1 MAAACQLFGV
11 GTKGI
16 GQQDISPGCGIV
28 AVDGCQHIRHFQRGQ
43 FRLLAGLQA
52 ALLQLGAHAAIEKD
66 KAAAVKYFLNL
77 HR

>member
-1 MAAACQLFGV
+1 MAAASQLLGI

-16 GQQDISPGCGIV
+16 GQQDISPGSGIV
-28 AVDGCQHIRHFQRGQ
+28 AVDGCQHVRHFQCGQ

-66 KAAAVKYFLNL
+66 KAVAVEYFLNL